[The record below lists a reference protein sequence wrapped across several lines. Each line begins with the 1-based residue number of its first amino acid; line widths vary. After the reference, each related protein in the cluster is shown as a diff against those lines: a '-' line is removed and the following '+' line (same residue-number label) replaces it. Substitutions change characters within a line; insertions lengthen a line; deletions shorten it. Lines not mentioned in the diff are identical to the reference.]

1 MENAQPSYSTILRHL
16 IDEPNSPF
24 IIHCTAGKDRT
35 GVICA
40 LILSLCGVD
49 DDVISSEYA
58 LTEIGLPQE
67 WKEAVIAHLMENPE
81 LRANPTGAWNLISAK

>member
-1 MENAQPSYSTILRHL
+1 LN
-16 IDEPNSPF
+16 EPNSPL

-49 DDVISSEYA
+49 DEVIASEYA

-67 WKEAVIAHLMENPE
+67 WKETVIAHLMENPE
-81 LRANPTGAWNLISAK
+81 LAANPTGAWNLISAK